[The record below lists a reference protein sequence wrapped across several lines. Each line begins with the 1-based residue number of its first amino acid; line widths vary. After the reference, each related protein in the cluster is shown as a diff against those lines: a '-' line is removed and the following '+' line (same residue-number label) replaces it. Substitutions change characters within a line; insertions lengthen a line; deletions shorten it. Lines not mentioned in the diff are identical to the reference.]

1 MKLRSNGFKALGPS
15 LGLALGLLF
24 AASAD
29 AGACRGN
36 ACRDTWFDKDKDG
49 CLMVRNRG
57 QLTIQ
62 VSIMSTHGTQYLR
75 LYSGD
80 YEKVYYIG
88 RKCVMAVDYVRSE
101 SKFEGEPR
109 F

>member
-1 MKLRSNGFKALGPS
+1 MKTRRFTASILGIVIG
-15 LGLALGLLF
+15 LGVAGI
-24 AASAD
+24 AA

-75 LYSGD
+75 LFAGD
-80 YEKVYYIG
+80 FEKVYYIG

-101 SKFEGEPR
+101 SKFEGEAR